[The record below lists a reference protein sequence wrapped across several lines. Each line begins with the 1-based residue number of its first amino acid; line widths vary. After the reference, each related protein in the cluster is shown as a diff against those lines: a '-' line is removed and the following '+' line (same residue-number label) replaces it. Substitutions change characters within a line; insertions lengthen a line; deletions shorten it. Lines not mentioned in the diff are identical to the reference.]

1 MNLLQS
7 FGITF
12 AICYV
17 VIQIVDFLRSKK
29 VVTTSISRKLTHIC
43 MYSCFDCWRIVST
56 FVSGNWNEIADLLC
70 FWSAYA
76 QFVHMFNNTIC
87 VGMGATYTLCWP
99 LFPDLPNSRYYA
111 ALSMSMLLSTRL
123 LRPNSSFPV
132 HHCLYSYW
140 LRSHHR
146 SKDNSVFV
154 PHGKP

>member
-1 MNLLQS
+1 MERLDEWSKSGKNRDSFRNDRAHKVLQN
-7 FGITF
+7 
-12 AICYV
+12 
-17 VIQIVDFLRSKK
+17 DDK
-29 VVTTSISRKLTHIC
+29 VCIL
-43 MYSCFDCWRIVST
+43 VST
-56 FVSGNWNEIADLLC
+56 VGASFQPLWGGNWNEIADLLC
-70 FWSAYA
+70 FWFAYA

-111 ALSMSMLLSTRL
+111 ALSMSMLLSMRL

-154 PHGKP
+154 SHGKP